1 MMIKKQLSY
10 ECHKQLETGN
20 ATVNLLIYKN
30 IFEPHIANTTFQ
42 STDTFEFTSHALRG
56 HYFVEKPDLQETTNA
71 NTKNE
76 GPSTGT
82 YLHKASYTFHL
93 YYTLTVFDLS
103 CFTAIFKSTSLIFK
117 SLHLHFPRNFH
128 IPWYPWNKI
137 KILST
142 KLLFKMDLLSVHTGS
157 MRCFDKFPLNVW
169 YCHGY
174 LILAIY
180 TLRKITIP
188 VKIVTSTKPERITK
202 VITQI
207 TAGLTCSHK
216 DKIPHS
222 ITETSSQ
229 LQICHKCHKTVAASY
244 HIPRT
249 SLNFWISKCPP
260 CWR

>member
-1 MMIKKQLSY
+1 MNVINNLKQATQPLIYWFIKTYLNHISPTQHFSLRIHSNSQAMLWGVITLSKNLIFRRRQMQIQRRGPVYRYISTQSVIHLSY
-10 ECHKQLETGN
+10 ILYFNCFWFVVFHSN
-20 ATVNLLIYKN
+20 
-30 IFEPHIANTTFQ
+30 FQ
-42 STDTFEFTSHALRG
+42 
-56 HYFVEKPDLQETTNA
+56 
-71 NTKNE
+71 
-76 GPSTGT
+76 
-82 YLHKASYTFHL
+82 
-93 YYTLTVFDLS
+93 
-103 CFTAIFKSTSLIFK
+103 STSLIFK
-117 SLHLHFPRNFH
+117 SLHLHFPRIFH
-128 IPWYPWNKI
+128 ISWYPWNKI
-137 KILST
+137 KTLST

-216 DKIPHS
+216 DKILHS

-229 LQICHKCHKTVAASY
+229 LQICHRCHKAVATSY
-244 HIPRT
+244 PIPRT
-249 SLNFWISKCPP
+249 SLNFWISNCPL